1 MNVKWTAVLL
11 VVGLLSPNVLA
22 SDVAPGDAKA
32 IKESVA
38 NYLGGW
44 FSSDP
49 DRMRKALHPN
59 LSKYTVKTIPGTK
72 LEYLDGIDAESLIAF
87 TAHNQEWVKD
97 KRYHEMK
104 IVYQDERLPQKC
116 QEPSGC
122 CFSIKDFVSSPTN
135 GCEFDRPSPRS
146 EDKTNASSQR

>member
-1 MNVKWTAVLL
+1 MKVKWMAVLL
-11 VVGLLSPNVLA
+11 VIGLLSSSIWA
-22 SDVAPGDAKA
+22 ADVAPDDAKA
-32 IKESVA
+32 IKESVT

-59 LSKYTVKTIPGTK
+59 LSKYTVKTIQGSQ

-87 TAHNQEWVKD
+87 AAHNQEWVKG

-104 IVYQDERLPQKC
+104 IVYQDER
-116 QEPSGC
+116 
-122 CFSIKDFVSSPTN
+122 FAVVHAVSD
-135 GCEFDRPSPRS
+135 GFYDVCGLV
-146 EDKTNASSQR
+146 KLNAEWKILHVLWDVNDLGPESK

>member
-11 VVGLLSPNVLA
+11 VLGLLSPNVLA
-22 SDVAPGDAKA
+22 ADVAPDDAKA
-32 IKESVA
+32 IKETVA

-49 DRMRKALHPN
+49 ERMRKALHPN
-59 LSKYTVKTIPGTK
+59 LSKYTVKTIPDTK

-87 TAHNQEWVKD
+87 AAHNREWVKD

-104 IVYQDERLPQKC
+104 IVYQDERIAVVHAVSDGFYDVCGLVKINGEWKILHVLWDKNQK
-116 QEPSGC
+116 
-122 CFSIKDFVSSPTN
+122 
-135 GCEFDRPSPRS
+135 S
-146 EDKTNASSQR
+146 E